1 MHEEQSLLLHIT
13 IESLVG
19 IFGPPELECIM
30 VPSLLDATSVGF
42 VLACLLRIESCNSDI
57 VKHRD
62 LLLFTEYFVY
72 K

>member
-1 MHEEQSLLLHIT
+1 
-13 IESLVG
+13 
-19 IFGPPELECIM
+19 M

-62 LLLFTEYFVY
+62 LVLFTEYFVY